1 MLHSKKIKLND
12 SNYLSTLLSNLAL
25 RMMAMSII
33 ALLTA
38 CSTIP
43 NLYDFGKTI
52 PDNVQPVSASHELKD
67 NELLDV
73 SITLFDPG
81 KLPEDEDDKR
91 GLSNEIRNAEARYM
105 PVHLKYTMQRS
116 GYWGNVRVVPDESE
130 GSELIV
136 KGTIEESD
144 GESIELKITVLDAT
158 NTIWFEKSYK
168 EVVRIDE
175 RQRTEPEKEDNFQ
188 DLYNKIS
195 NDIIEH
201 RQKFSVNE
209 IEHIKQI
216 SDMRFAQFMAPDTF
230 SQYLKKNK
238 KGQYQLQRLP
248 SADDPMI
255 KRVQSIKA
263 RDELLIDTIN
273 NYYDIYYSDVW
284 ESYDNWR
291 KYRSEEMQSMR
302 EIERKALTQKIIG
315 AAAII
320 GAIALSASGN
330 SEVRDRTG
338 ALRTVMLAGGT
349 YSLVSGFKTS
359 KETEMNKEVIEE
371 LGSSFSTEVEPI
383 EGLSHPCPL
392 VSLGHQ
398 SSFHHALQPRFARP
412 PRGWELSARAAGMGS
427 VLRYFLFDL

>member
-12 SNYLSTLLSNLAL
+12 NNYLSTLLSNLAL
-25 RMMAMSII
+25 RMSVITII
-33 ALLTA
+33 GLLTA
-38 CSTIP
+38 CSSLP
-43 NLYDFGKTI
+43 NPYDFGKII

-73 SITLFDPG
+73 SIILFDPG
-81 KLPEDEDDKR
+81 KLPDDEDDKR

-105 PVHLKYTMQRS
+105 PIHLKYTMQRS

-136 KGTIEESD
+136 KGAIEESD

-158 NTIWFEKSYK
+158 NTIWFEKTYK
-168 EVVRIDE
+168 EVVTIDE

-201 RQKFSVNE
+201 RQKFSINE
-209 IEHIKQI
+209 IERIKQI

-230 SQYLKKNK
+230 SHYLKKNK
-238 KGQYQLQRLP
+238 QGQYQLQRLP

-330 SEVRDRTG
+330 SEIRDRTG

-359 KETEMNKEVIEE
+359 KETEINKEVIEE
-371 LGSSFSTEVEPI
+371 LGGSFSMEVEPI
-383 EGLSHPCPL
+383 EIDVKGKTMKLTGSAEQQYSKWR
-392 VSLGHQ
+392 SLLKEIYKKETG
-398 SSFHHALQPRFARP
+398 F
-412 PRGWELSARAAGMGS
+412 
-427 VLRYFLFDL
+427 Y